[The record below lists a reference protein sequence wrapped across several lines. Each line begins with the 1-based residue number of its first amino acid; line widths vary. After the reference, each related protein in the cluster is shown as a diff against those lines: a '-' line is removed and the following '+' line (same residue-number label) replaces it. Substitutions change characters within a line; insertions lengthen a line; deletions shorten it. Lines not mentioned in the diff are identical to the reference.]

1 VSTVEWASFPSG
13 RIVELHRRAVGEFD
27 RRVRSIA
34 AEQWGNATPC
44 TEWDVR
50 ALVNHLVYENRWTS
64 HLLAGE
70 TLAQVGDRYQGDL
83 LGDDPLGVWTEAGG
97 AALEAVAGADLS
109 AMVHVSWGMIPA
121 REYVTQLTADHLIH
135 GWDLARGIGADE
147 SLAADIA
154 ELVRAYAEPRR
165 EQMAASGAFA
175 AALEPPSGSDRAVEL
190 LAIYGRRA

>member
-1 VSTVEWASFPSG
+1 VDWASYPPD

-27 RRVRSIA
+27 RRVHAIT
-34 AEQWGNATPC
+34 AEQWANPTPC

-50 ALVNHLVYENRWTS
+50 DLVNHLTFESRWAP

-83 LGDDPLGVWTEAGG
+83 LGGDPVGAWADASE
-97 AALEAVAGADLS
+97 AALVAVAEADLF

-135 GWDLARGIGADE
+135 GWDLARGVGADE
-147 SLAADIA
+147 SLVDDVT
-154 ELVRAYAEPRR
+154 EFVRAYAEPRR
-165 EQMAASGAFA
+165 ELMAASNVFA
-175 AALEPPSGSDRAVEL
+175 PALQPPAGSSEAVTL
-190 LAIYGRRA
+190 LALYGRRA